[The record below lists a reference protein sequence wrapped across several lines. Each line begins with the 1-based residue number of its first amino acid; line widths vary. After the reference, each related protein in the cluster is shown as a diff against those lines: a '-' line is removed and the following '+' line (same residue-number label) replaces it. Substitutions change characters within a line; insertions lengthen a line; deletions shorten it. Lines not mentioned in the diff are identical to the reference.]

1 MFYHNFK
8 YTIKTLLKDRVLIFW
23 TLAFPLIL
31 GTFFNMAFSDI
42 ENKEKLDII
51 DIAIV
56 NNIYFENN
64 EIYKETFFHLGNK
77 NNKDRLFN
85 IKYVD
90 EDKAKKL
97 LENKKVTGYLKLEK
111 NSKKVVIAQNG
122 INETIFKY
130 VTEEINEQENIIK
143 NIFEYNLKNVNNSIK
158 LDNFNNNLNRN
169 IKETMK
175 NSNVEI
181 KDISSS
187 NLSYTMIEFYTLIAM
202 TCLYGGILGMV
213 AISNNLANISSKGK
227 RVAVSPIPKRNL
239 ILSSVLASY
248 IIQIIGLMLLFI
260 YTSII
265 LKIDYGNNY
274 LLIILLSLVGTF
286 AGLCLGIF
294 ISCML
299 KARETT
305 KTGIIIA
312 VTMFCC
318 FLSGMMGITMKYI
331 IDKNIPILNKI
342 NPANMIT
349 DGFYSLY
356 YYENKTR
363 FYLNVISLLLFS
375 IILLSISM
383 INLRRQ
389 KYDNI

>member
-8 YTIKTLLKDRVLIFW
+8 YTIKTLLKDRTLMFW

-31 GTFFNMAFSDI
+31 GTLFNMAFSDI

-56 NNIYFENN
+56 NNTYFEQN
-64 EIYKETFFHLGNK
+64 EIYKKSFSNLESK
-77 NNKDRLFN
+77 NNKDRLFS

-90 EDKAKKL
+90 EKQAKKL
-97 LENKKVTGYLKLEK
+97 LEKKKITGYLKLEE
-111 NSKKVVIAQNG
+111 SSPKVIIAQNG
-122 INETIFKY
+122 INETVFKY
-130 VTEEINEQENIIK
+130 VTEEISEQEKIIK
-143 NIFEYNLKNVNNSIK
+143 NIFEYKLKDMNSSNSINDIYNDLYK
-158 LDNFNNNLNRN
+158 N
-169 IKETMK
+169 IKEIL
-175 NSNVEI
+175 NSNKVQI
-181 KDISSS
+181 KDISSN

-213 AISNNLANISSKGK
+213 AISKNLANISNNGK
-227 RVAVSPIPKRNL
+227 RISVSPVPKREL
-239 ILSSVLASY
+239 ILSSILASY
-248 IIQIIGLMLLFI
+248 IIQVIGLVILFL
-260 YTSII
+260 YTNII

-274 LLIILLSLVGTF
+274 LLIILLSLVGSF
-286 AGLCLGIF
+286 AGLCLGTF
-294 ISCML
+294 ISSTF
-299 KARETT
+299 KVGENT

-312 VTMFCC
+312 ITMVCC

-342 NPANMIT
+342 NPASMIT

-356 YYENKTR
+356 YYDTKTR
-363 FYLNVISLLLFS
+363 FYFNVISLLLFS
-375 IILLSISM
+375 IVLLSISM
-383 INLRRQ
+383 LSLRRQ